1 MDQDR
6 LNSISSLTS
15 KLLRKNFGK
24 GPQSCQSTIC
34 KQHFVIYIQG
44 FISPMEEVLIQQGQQ
59 EQVEKARAVIIEH
72 VIEELKGIIKVTIDR
87 EVEESYHDWNFPN
100 NSGLIFFVLN
110 EEIKETCN
118 ENSVL
123 IPKLEKEIARISEL
137 VQKVPEIIH
146 VYPLS
151 QSIYLVE
158 RKGILIPI
166 EKALIAKGFA
176 NELKITK
183 DELEKSYF
191 HRYGKFDGIFNNSIK
206 DIFIDW
212 NFKEDKSLMAF
223 VFHT

>member
-1 MDQDR
+1 MDQDK

-24 GPQSCQSTIC
+24 GPKSCQSTIC
-34 KQHFVIYIQG
+34 KQHLVIYVQG

-59 EQVEKARAVIIEH
+59 KQVEKARAVIIEH
-72 VIEELKGIIKVTIDR
+72 VLEELKGIIKVSLDR

-110 EEIKETCN
+110 EEIDQSCDDNGIYLK
-118 ENSVL
+118 
-123 IPKLEKEIARISEL
+123 KLENEIARISEL
-137 VQKVPEIIH
+137 VQKVPNSIR
-146 VYPLS
+146 VFPLS

-158 RKGILIPI
+158 REGILIPI

-176 NELKITK
+176 EELRITK

-191 HRYGKFDGIFNNSIK
+191 HRYGNFDEIFKNSIK

-212 NFKEDKSLMAF
+212 NFKKDKSLMAF
-223 VFHT
+223 VFNT